1 MVEGRSGSGV
11 KRRGDVLLTGRG
23 AAITRDTSDRGP
35 RRDDGDE
42 QSSENHSGG
51 PDTRRPFDD
60 DLVQRDDPFISP
72 TTSSDP
78 VLTARLAN
86 IFTCVAH
93 PRMGEDSLFS
103 STALSLLTFCS
114 PARITKISSALL
126 SGF

>member
-35 RRDDGDE
+35 RRDE

-78 VLTARLAN
+78 VLMARFAN

-93 PRMGEDSLFS
+93 PRMG
-103 STALSLLTFCS
+103 
-114 PARITKISSALL
+114 RIVCFRVLL
-126 SGF
+126 SRCSLSVALQG